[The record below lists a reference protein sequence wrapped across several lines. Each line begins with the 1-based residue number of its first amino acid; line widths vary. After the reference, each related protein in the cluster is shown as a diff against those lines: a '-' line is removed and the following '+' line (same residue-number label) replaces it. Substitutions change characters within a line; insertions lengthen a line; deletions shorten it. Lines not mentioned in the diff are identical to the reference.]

1 MTTDTSDTSHV
12 LITGATGDLGR
23 AIAEG
28 FLDRG
33 ARLALQYRR
42 SPEPLAPLVAR
53 AEAAGREILLL
64 QADLTTP
71 EGPAGLVERVEK
83 EWGRLDVLVNNAG
96 GASPRSFADVTL
108 QEWQEA
114 LQLNLTAPFLL
125 VQAALPLLTASR
137 GAVVNISSVA
147 ALTGGAFGP
156 HYAATKAGLIGLTRS
171 AARELGPLG
180 IRVNALAPGPVD
192 SAMTDKLAGP
202 VMAGIT
208 ASTAL
213 RRVVR
218 PQEIADAVTWLADAA
233 GAVTGQTL
241 VVDGGRHFL

>member
-1 MTTDTSDTSHV
+1 MTPDTPSHV
-12 LITGATGDLGR
+12 LVTGATGDLGR

-42 SPEPLAPLVAR
+42 SPEPLAALADRAR
-53 AEAAGREILLL
+53 AAGREVLLL
-64 QADLTTP
+64 QADLTAP
-71 EGPAGLVERVEK
+71 EGPAALVERIGK

-96 GASPRSFADVTL
+96 GASPRPFAEL
-108 QEWQEA
+108 GYEEWQQA

-125 VQAALPLLTASR
+125 LQAALPLLTAAR
-137 GAVVNISSVA
+137 GSVVNISSVA

-171 AARELGPLG
+171 AARDLGPLG

-192 SAMTDKLAGP
+192 SAMTDQLAAP
-202 VMAGIT
+202 VLEAIKAG
-208 ASTAL
+208 TAL

-218 PQEIADAVTWLADAA
+218 PEEIADAVTWLADAA

-241 VVDGGRHFL
+241 VVDGGRHFT